1 MATDIIAIDTDKDSN
16 TISMTCST
24 SFTGFSSKRTT
35 LSNVPV
41 DQQIQNIES
50 KFDDK
55 FDDPV
60 YYFDDCQTGGS
71 GLDPN
76 TIIVGG

>member
-1 MATDIIAIDTDKDSN
+1 MATDIIAIDTDKDTN
-16 TISMTCST
+16 TISITCST
-24 SFTGFSSKRTT
+24 SLTGYSAKRTT
-35 LSNVPV
+35 LADAPV

-60 YYFDDCQTGGS
+60 YYFDDCQ
-71 GLDPN
+71 
-76 TIIVGG
+76 

>member
-1 MATDIIAIDTDKDSN
+1 MATDIIAIDTNKDTN

-24 SFTGFSSKRTT
+24 SSTGYSAKRTT
-35 LSNVPV
+35 LADVPV
-41 DQQIQNIES
+41 DQQIENIES

-60 YYFDDCQTGGS
+60 YYFDDCQ
-71 GLDPN
+71 
-76 TIIVGG
+76 